1 MGLKGGETYDFKI
14 TLENGQAYSIED
26 VKISSYDRS
35 GYAHFNY
42 YEGVG
47 AYNDDGTL
55 KSGAQVIYVTEET
68 KNTVTANL
76 GGRNY
81 TGLVEILGNLS
92 KATTPVAV
100 RIIGQ
105 ISAATWK
112 PLDGAANEEVMAEI
126 IDYMEEKGLSRFSQ
140 EEIISLGYNTLDT
153 SVYSALDGLSNRIN
167 YSGGE
172 LDSAYNNCAISNAV
186 HVTLEGIGEDA
197 EIFQWGLTWS
207 NCESIEVRNIT
218 FDDYTEDACSFEGST
233 NATTTDGFD
242 SNNIWVHNNTINEG
256 INYWDV
262 TAEQDK
268 HEGDGGTDFKRSAYI
283 TVSYNH
289 YYKNHKTGLIGGSD
303 SQTTACVTFH
313 HNWYEDCNSRLPLGR
328 QANMHMYNNYYDGS
342 TGTNM
347 SLRAGAYA
355 FIENCYFDNAKNP
368 VTTQDGDG
376 KRGVAKIYGCIF
388 SGQSLD
394 EKSYNVTVVTDRA
407 QKVENDNV
415 FAPDFDTN
423 GKVFYYSDGKS
434 DVENMLTAEETKEL
448 VPELAGVMRRNDNID
463 AGGSVTDPEEPTE
476 PDEPENPEPPEETV
490 EAVTSVMFDS
500 YVNNLTDEILQGD
513 GKVYFN
519 ADGTVSTT
527 ATEENSVISWYGN
540 NTSVLLKTSSV
551 TIGGKTYTNGMQT
564 GGSSN
569 SARRYF
575 EIDLSRYVGKTVTI
589 SAYATHTSGTASDE
603 GRCVYVYGSAE
614 DIGSSTEYL
623 AISPSRSMGNK
634 DLVTVTYTL
643 TVTAENCTLY
653 VASDKSIII
662 YGVELNIS

>member
-1 MGLKGGETYDFKI
+1 M
-14 TLENGQAYSIED
+14 
-26 VKISSYDRS
+26 
-35 GYAHFNY
+35 
-42 YEGVG
+42 
-47 AYNDDGTL
+47 
-55 KSGAQVIYVTEET
+55 IYVTEET

-81 TGLVEILGNLS
+81 TGLAEILGNLS
-92 KATTPVAV
+92 KATAPVAV

-126 IDYMEEKGLSRFSQ
+126 IGYMEEKGLSRLSQ

-197 EIFQWGLTWS
+197 EIFQWGLTWK
-207 NCESIEVRNIT
+207 NCNSVEVRNIT

-233 NATTTDGFD
+233 NAATTDGFN
-242 SNNIWVHNNTINEG
+242 SNNLWVHNNTINEG

-313 HNWYEDCNSRLPLGR
+313 HNRYEDCNSRLPLGR

-394 EKSYNVTVVTDRA
+394 EKNYNVTVVTDRT
-407 QKVENDNV
+407 QKVENDNI
-415 FAPDFDTN
+415 FAKDFDTN
-423 GKVFYYSDGKS
+423 GSVFYYDSANKCS

-448 VPELAGVMRRNDNID
+448 VPELAGVMRRNSNID
-463 AGGSVTDPEEPTE
+463 AGGSVTDPEEPTK
-476 PDEPENPEPPEETV
+476 PDEPENPEPP
-490 EAVTSVMFDS
+490 A
-500 YVNNLTDEILQGD
+500 DE
-513 GKVYFN
+513 
-519 ADGTVSTT
+519 
-527 ATEENSVISWYGN
+527 
-540 NTSVLLKTSSV
+540 
-551 TIGGKTYTNGMQT
+551 
-564 GGSSN
+564 
-569 SARRYF
+569 
-575 EIDLSRYVGKTVTI
+575 
-589 SAYATHTSGTASDE
+589 
-603 GRCVYVYGSAE
+603 
-614 DIGSSTEYL
+614 
-623 AISPSRSMGNK
+623 
-634 DLVTVTYTL
+634 TVTYIPVQDGTGGNGSTITVTYKEGKEPAFKQNVPEVTIDGISFGKDDALKIDSGPTIAFTTDGEKTL
-643 TVTAENCTLY
+643 TLYLTVGNIKVDGKIYTANQLTDGCYVITVALDAGAHTISRGDTETALY
-653 VASDKSIII
+653 YLTIK
-662 YGVELNIS
+662 